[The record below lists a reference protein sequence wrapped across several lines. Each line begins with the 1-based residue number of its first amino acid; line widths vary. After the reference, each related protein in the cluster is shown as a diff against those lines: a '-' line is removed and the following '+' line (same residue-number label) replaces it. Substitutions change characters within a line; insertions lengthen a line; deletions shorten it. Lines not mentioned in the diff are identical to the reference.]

1 MLKVKRN
8 VWVVSLILSIFI
20 FLPPFHS
27 TALAAEYPTKTIELI
42 IPWTPGSASDLAM
55 RMIAKFA
62 EKNLGQAIAPINM
75 VGGNGA
81 VAWSHA
87 SKAKPDGYTI
97 AFITMDILTNQTMGS
112 DVKYDSFDYLLQFTH
127 QPMGLYVHEDSPYK
141 TLQDLVNAAKAKPG
155 EIKVGTH
162 GLGAI
167 FHQAA
172 YLVERKYGV
181 KFNIV
186 PFKGSAEIVAA
197 QLGKHVEAGSNT
209 ITLPAPHVKA
219 GTLRMLLCF
228 SGERLPDY
236 PDVPS
241 VKELGIS
248 DVEYESWRAVAV
260 PKGVPAPVKAK
271 LEAAFKKAYNDPE
284 YQQLAKK
291 SKYDL
296 YYRTHDQLIK
306 FLEKQYPMVREIL
319 KDLGYAK

>member
-1 MLKVKRN
+1 MLKVKGTMLGIS
-8 VWVVSLILSIFI
+8 VILSVFA
-20 FLPPFHS
+20 FLPILYHPAMS
-27 TALAAEYPTKTIELI
+27 AEYPTKTIELV

-81 VAWSHA
+81 VAWTHA

-97 AFITMDILTNQTMGS
+97 AFITFDILTNQAMGS

-127 QPMGLYVHEDSPYK
+127 QPMGLYAHKDSPYK
-141 TLQDLVNAAKAKPG
+141 ALQDLVNAAKAKPE

-162 GLGAI
+162 GLGAV

-186 PFKGSAEIVAA
+186 PFKGSPEILAA
-197 QLGKHVEAGSNT
+197 QLGKHVEANVNT
-209 ITLPAPHVKA
+209 TTLPAPHVKA

-228 SGERLPDY
+228 SEERLPDY

-241 VKELGIS
+241 IKELGIS
-248 DVEYESWRAVAV
+248 DVGYESWRAVAV

-284 YQQLAKK
+284 YQHLAKK
-291 SKYDL
+291 SYFDL
-296 YYRTHDQLIK
+296 YYRTHDQMIE
-306 FLEKQYPMVREIL
+306 FLEKQYPSVREIL
-319 KDLGYAK
+319 KGIGYAK